1 MPMLQ
6 NSRVEGAAN
15 VPLSAEGIT
24 FVISESFPT
33 GPTPDA
39 PMSNICINTTD
50 LDVVVTHHT
59 NKLAFTVIIHN
70 QRTVRAEQ
78 WTGHIP

>member
-6 NSRVEGAAN
+6 KSCIEGAAN

-24 FVISESFPT
+24 FVISESFLT
-33 GPTPDA
+33 GPTPDT

-50 LDVVVTHHT
+50 LDVVVTHHAT
-59 NKLAFTVIIHN
+59 NLAFTVIIHN
-70 QRTVRAEQ
+70 QQTVKAE
-78 WTGHIP
+78 